1 MDRLRLETTI
11 GNARARSRARC
22 GRARARVPAGARAR
36 AYTTFAGVTRA
47 VSAFIE
53 ANMIV

>member
-11 GNARARSRARC
+11 GNARARTS
-22 GRARARVPAGARAR
+22 
-36 AYTTFAGVTRA
+36 TTFAGVTRA